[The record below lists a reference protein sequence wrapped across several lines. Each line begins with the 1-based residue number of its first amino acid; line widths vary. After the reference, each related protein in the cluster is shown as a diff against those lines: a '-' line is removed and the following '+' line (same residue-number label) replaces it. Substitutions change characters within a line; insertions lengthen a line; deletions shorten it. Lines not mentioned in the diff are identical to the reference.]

1 MIKIGYDF
9 ENKEI
14 LTEDKNIVNEE
25 ESLLLSDMY
34 KYLFCDNNDLKI
46 CANSKDYTTLQY
58 KNVDIVRIKC
68 TKQAQWIK
76 ILISNYDLRNN
87 KENPIFELQANKN
100 ESMWKCSLNDIPF
113 LYEYINRAI
122 EMIDNWN

>member
-1 MIKIGYDF
+1 MIKIGFDF
-9 ENKEI
+9 NKNEI

-34 KYLFCDNNDLKI
+34 KYLFCDPKDLEI
-46 CANSKDYTTLQY
+46 TANSKDYTTLQY

-68 TKQAQWIK
+68 TNKAQWIK

-87 KENPIFELQANKN
+87 KENPLFELQANKN
-100 ESMWKCSLNDIPF
+100 ESMWKCSLNDIPL
-113 LYEYINRAI
+113 LYEYINRSI
-122 EMIDNWN
+122 EMIDSWN